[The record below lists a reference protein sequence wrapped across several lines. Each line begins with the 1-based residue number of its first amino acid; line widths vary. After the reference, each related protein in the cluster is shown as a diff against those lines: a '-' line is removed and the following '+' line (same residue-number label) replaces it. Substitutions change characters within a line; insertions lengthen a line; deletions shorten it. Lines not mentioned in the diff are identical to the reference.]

1 MSEKAEQ
8 LKAALASLS
17 LEERDDIRDYL
28 DGLAEAELTPEEW
41 EESWSE
47 EINRR
52 IADVESGK
60 VKLIPSEEVLFRI
73 DAKLAQL
80 REESK

>member
-1 MSEKAEQ
+1 MSEKVQQ

-17 LEERDDIRDYL
+17 LEERDDIREYL
-28 DGLAEAELTPEEW
+28 DNIEEGVLSQEEW
-41 EESWSE
+41 QDAWSE

-60 VKLIPSEEVLFRI
+60 VKLIPGEEVMRR
-73 DAKLAQL
+73 L
-80 REESK
+80 REKYG

>member
-28 DGLAEAELTPEEW
+28 DSLAEAELSQEEW

-60 VKLIPSEEVLFRI
+60 VKLIPSEEVLCRI

-80 REESK
+80 RGEPK